1 VTLTSSVQD
10 WLGGLGAR
18 EDSAVTARTHVAAE
32 TSTDVE
38 RICSTCSADAFFAV
52 PVRTRAGHE
61 LLDSSVLTGAEQVHG
76 YYATRSGSYV
86 VTASTQVFTTA
97 TDWYVFNESVA
108 TLRGTGLVDGIDVTD
123 RVWQV
128 NSAVL
133 FPTAADGIR
142 GEICV
147 TRHPF
152 GDVVRGTIFPPAPGA
167 PQGVARQAD
176 HALLSDELTRAWGGG
191 DHAAVRALLS
201 ERASAA
207 VRLDTADG
215 SVEVHRAVGADD
227 VAKVLSSLLPEGG
240 PHGIAAMTRL
250 ATEWYVFA
258 EFLVRRPEGG
268 VRRIALTHPIED
280 GAVIGVYGYGR
291 DEDGPS

>member
-1 VTLTSSVQD
+1 MTLTSSVQD
-10 WLGGLGAR
+10 WLHGIGPR
-18 EDSAVTARTHVAAE
+18 EDSAVIARTHVAAE

-38 RICSTCSADAFFAV
+38 RICTTVSADAFFAV

-61 LLDSSVLTGAEQVHG
+61 LPDSSVLTGAEQVHG

-97 TDWYVFNESVA
+97 TDWYVFNESAA
-108 TLRGTGLVDGIDVTD
+108 TLRGTGLVDGVDATD
-123 RVWQV
+123 LVWVV

-152 GDVVRGTIFPPAPGA
+152 GDVVRGTVVPPAPGA

-176 HALLSDELTRAWGGG
+176 HALLSDELVTAWGTG
-191 DHAAVRALLS
+191 DHVAVRKLLS
-201 ERASAA
+201 DRASAA
-207 VRLDTADG
+207 VRLDGADG
-215 SVEVHRAVGADD
+215 SVTVHRAVGADD
-227 VAKVLSSLLPEGG
+227 VAQVLAALLPDDG
-240 PHGIAAMTRL
+240 PHEVAAMTRL

-258 EFLVRRPEGG
+258 EFLIRRPEGG
-268 VRRIALTHPIED
+268 VRRLAITQPIED

-291 DEDGPS
+291 DEPAVP

>member
-1 VTLTSSVQD
+1 MTLTSSVQD
-10 WLGGLGAR
+10 WLQGIGPR
-18 EDSAVTARTHVAAE
+18 EDSAVIARTHVAAE

-38 RICSTCSADAFFAV
+38 RICTTVSADAFFAV

-61 LLDSSVLTGAEQVHG
+61 LPDSSVLTGAEQVHG

-97 TDWYVFNESVA
+97 TDWYVFNESAA
-108 TLRGTGLVDGIDVTD
+108 TLRGTGLVDGVDATD
-123 RVWQV
+123 KVWVV

-133 FPTAADGIR
+133 FPTAPDGIR

-152 GDVVRGTIFPPAPGA
+152 GDVVRGTVVPPAPGG
-167 PQGVARQAD
+167 PTGVARQAD
-176 HALLSDELTRAWGGG
+176 HSLMNDELVRAWGSG
-191 DHAAVRALLS
+191 DHVAVRSLLS

-207 VRLDTADG
+207 VRLDAVDG
-215 SVEVHRAVGADD
+215 SIEVHRAVGADD
-227 VAKVLSSLLPEGG
+227 VAKVLAALLPEGG
-240 PHGIAAMTRL
+240 PHEVAAMTRL

-258 EFLVRRPEGG
+258 EYLVRRPEGG
-268 VRRIALTHPIED
+268 VRRLAITQPIED

-291 DEDGPS
+291 DEADAS

>member
-1 VTLTSSVQD
+1 MTLTSSVQD
-10 WLGGLGAR
+10 WLQGIGPR
-18 EDSAVTARTHVAAE
+18 EDSAVIARTHVAAE

-38 RICSTCSADAFFAV
+38 RICTTVSADAFFAV

-61 LLDSSVLTGAEQVHG
+61 LPDSSVLTGAEQVHG

-97 TDWYVFNESVA
+97 TDWYVFNESAA
-108 TLRGTGLVDGIDVTD
+108 TLRGTGLVDGVDATD
-123 RVWQV
+123 KVWVV

-152 GDVVRGTIFPPAPGA
+152 GDVVRGTVVPPAPDA
-167 PQGVARQAD
+167 PSGVARQAD
-176 HALLSDELTRAWGGG
+176 HSLLSDEFARAWGSG
-191 DHAAVRALLS
+191 DHPAVRALLA

-207 VRLDTADG
+207 VRLDAADG
-215 SVEVHRAVGADD
+215 SIEVHRAVGADD
-227 VAKVLSSLLPEGG
+227 VAKVLAALLPHGG
-240 PHGIAAMTRL
+240 PHEIGAMTRI

-268 VRRIALTHPIED
+268 VRRLAITQPLED
-280 GAVIGVYGYGR
+280 GAIIGVYGYGR
-291 DEDGPS
+291 DEA